1 VRPEDLG
8 DYLALRRIAA
18 NPWQTLRF
26 RKTRRPGQTLSV
38 RLRQGASLALRA
50 DSNDFHIFHRI
61 FLRDEYRLDALPARL
76 GCVIDL
82 GANVGLFAARIAPR
96 AERVLCYEPVPAN
109 FAQLERNVAGF
120 AHVQPFRAA
129 VSGTTGTLRIYQPSS
144 EALSGRHSAYADVN
158 AYLTERYD
166 EVPALSLDEVF
177 ARNGISACDLLK
189 IDVEGSEYEI
199 LHGASDATLARTARI
214 YGEYHDVAPED
225 PRTRIAA
232 FAEYL
237 RGRGYA
243 VEVRPHRRKTNLGL
257 FFATRSDRSASA

>member
-1 VRPEDLG
+1 MRPDDFG
-8 DYLALRRIAA
+8 DYLALRRISA

-38 RLRQGASLALRA
+38 ELRCGAPLALRA

-61 FLRDEYRLDALPARL
+61 FLRDEYRLDELPARL
-76 GCVIDL
+76 GCVVDL
-82 GANVGLFAARIAPR
+82 GANVGLFAARVAQR

-144 EALSGRHSAYADVN
+144 EALSGRHSAFADVN
-158 AYLTERYD
+158 AHLTERYD
-166 EVPALSLDEVF
+166 EVPAFSLDEVF
-177 ARNGISACDLLK
+177 ERNAISACDLLK

-214 YGEYHDVAPED
+214 YGEYHDVSPDD

-232 FAEYL
+232 FADYL
-237 RGRGYA
+237 RERGYT
-243 VEVRPHRRKTNLGL
+243 VLVQPHRRKQNLGL
-257 FFATRSDRSASA
+257 FFATRANCTPSA